1 MKLYRDMINGVL
13 AMNYGGLFLM
23 VEAASR
29 KLCIPV
35 RCPLCF
41 FGAEANPGIF
51 SEGLPIIIRKI

>member
-1 MKLYRDMINGVL
+1 MIKGVL
-13 AMNYGGLFLM
+13 AMNYEGLFLM